1 MSLSI
6 PYGNPFMTMQ
16 PRNKSSQPMQ
26 EEPEYYMKDG
36 VLGYNDAYGNFI
48 QSNQQTAANKPMGKP
63 MESVGTNISNN
74 PFLPSMDNIVSG
86 INQVGNVT
94 GNMLNNTQPD
104 NYEGMPKGN
113 YGDLSTAGGGGDL
126 TSAIGSGGD
135 LTQAIGGAQMGDSKK
150 TGSMDPGVAA
160 GIGAGLGVGGT
171 LLKTFAKDTYN
182 QRTGTVRP
190 NALGKVGGRAFD
202 LAAAGANPALAGAT
216 GGLSIAIGAGL
227 GAIMG
232 GFEYAAEKEKYDA
245 SVRKANIYD
254 MRDSKMSGM
263 KPDYTYMSKYG
274 SKVNPYLK

>member
-1 MSLSI
+1 MSLSV
-6 PYGNPFMTMQ
+6 PFGNPFMTMQ
-16 PRNKSSQPMQ
+16 PRNTSSQPMQ
-26 EEPEYYMKDG
+26 KEPEYYMKNG

-48 QSNQQTAANKPMGKP
+48 QSNKQTIADKPMGKT
-63 MESVGTNISNN
+63 MEPVGANTSGN
-74 PFLPSMDNIVSG
+74 PFLPSMDNVVSG
-86 INQVGNVT
+86 INQVGSVT
-94 GNMLNNTQPD
+94 GNLLNNNQQE

-126 TSAIGSGGD
+126 TTAIGSGGD
-135 LTQAIGGAQMGDSKK
+135 LTTAIGGGQMGDFMQS
-150 TGSMDPGVAA
+150 GGINPGVAA

-202 LAAAGANPALAGAT
+202 LAAVGANPALAGAT

-254 MRDSKMSGM
+254 TRDSKMSGM

-274 SKVNPYLK
+274 TKVNPYLK

>member
-1 MSLSI
+1 
-6 PYGNPFMTMQ
+6 MQ

-63 MESVGTNISNN
+63 MESVGTNTSNN